1 MIIGLLPEPPCMYR
15 LCALIAL
22 LACASAAA
30 APADVPRY
38 WLVIA
43 SFQQRDMAEQFIS
56 RSATEIGEPV
66 EIVVAIAAD
75 RSDLYRVA
83 AGPFDSRDV
92 ANDRG
97 ASLRH
102 AFPDAWVV
110 AASRPD
116 IGYSSWEE
124 PEAADDETQ
133 VVSPPQQAP
142 LRVDEKR
149 KTRFNRLYRDL

>member
-1 MIIGLLPEPPCMYR
+1 M
-15 LCALIAL
+15 IAL
-22 LACASAAA
+22 LVCASSASAAT
-30 APADVPRY
+30 DGRY
-38 WLVIA
+38 WLVVA

-56 RSATEIGEPV
+56 QSATEIVEPV
-66 EIVVAIAAD
+66 EILVAIAANG
-75 RSDLYRVA
+75 SDLYRVA